1 MGKGK
6 GNKIYYGKI
15 EAKLKTYQR
24 EAEEKKGYINGKKYQ
39 RGWGR
44 YITAWDWESKIQH
57 NLREKGGGGEM
68 YIKENE
74 GETYITDGER
84 KRMSIKVKGGM

>member
-1 MGKGK
+1 MGLSTKGGGVGILQHGIGIVRSIIFYGKG
-6 GNKIYYGKI
+6 
-15 EAKLKTYQR
+15 E
-24 EAEEKKGYINGKKYQ
+24 
-39 RGWGR
+39 
-44 YITAWDWESKIQH
+44 
-57 NLREKGGGGEM
+57 GGGEM